1 MKKLFV
7 VLALGV
13 FAIGL
18 AGCSE
23 FESNPQA
30 TPNGLGDNVID
41 SRSGRDIYK
50 MASFEEAQ
58 AHPEKYMSSYGEKSK
73 AQAFKLLYNE
83 PAANIGADSNSTS
96 NYIGFL
102 DKDGKEQR
110 VIADSDDVIEV
121 VDTKADTPYFI
132 SDGSYLIVHRLPY
145 QTYEQEDIEGT
156 VLEKVELGK

>member
-1 MKKLFV
+1 MKKLIV

-23 FESNPQA
+23 LESNPQA
-30 TPNGLGDNVID
+30 TPKGLTEKVVD

-58 AHPEKYMSSYGEKSK
+58 AHPDKYMSSYGEKSE
-73 AQAFKLLYNE
+73 AHAFKLLYNE

-110 VIADSDDVIEV
+110 VIADSDNVIEV
-121 VDTKADTPYFI
+121 VDTKADTPYII
-132 SDGSYLIVHRLPY
+132 SDGSYLIVHRQPY
-145 QTYEQEDIEGT
+145 QTYDQEDIEGT
-156 VLEKVELGK
+156 VIDKVELEK